1 MQSLDNDRRIA
12 FYYQIIDI
20 ERRSQDLVPASE
32 QEMSRPHVLRRNGIF
47 DENAPYSGMKVFRCD
62 TVPTGSISN
71 HKQQRVARGKNL
83 WGVQIY
89 LTKIQ
94 AEHRE
99 LGKRVSSRRGR
110 ADDARIARMLLLLAD
125 GASYTQVQQTVGCTA
140 PFISKWKRRFLEER
154 LAGLYARHE
163 GRPIQVLTPRMEA
176 RILSWTQKKPTDGST
191 HWSTRRLAK
200 KLGIHHMMVARTWK
214 KHGLQPHRIEH
225 YKASNDP
232 DFETKAADII
242 GLYMNPP
249 QHAAVFCIDEKTA
262 IQALDRRDPIL
273 PLSPGR
279 AERHGFEYVRHGTLS
294 LYAAFDT
301 KTGVVLGKTV
311 RRHTSQEF
319 VAFLEQLVAS
329 HKRKREIHVILDNL
343 SAHKTAKV
351 AQFLEANPKVRLHF
365 TPTYSSWL
373 NKIELWFS
381 KIERALIHRGVF
393 TSTHDLTR
401 KIMRYI
407 RKYNEDPKPVK
418 WTYNDPS
425 RRIKTTKRSVV
436 TVH

>member
-1 MQSLDNDRRIA
+1 MREELSVVLTRA
-12 FYYQIIDI
+12 
-20 ERRSQDLVPASE
+20 ERAELIKRKTSRS
-32 QEMSRPHVLRRNGIF
+32 
-47 DENAPYSGMKVFRCD
+47 
-62 TVPTGSISN
+62 
-71 HKQQRVARGKNL
+71 
-83 WGVQIY
+83 
-89 LTKIQ
+89 
-94 AEHRE
+94 
-99 LGKRVSSRRGR
+99 GR
-110 ADDARIARMLLLLAD
+110 ADDARIARVLLLLAE
-125 GASYTQVQQTVGCTA
+125 GASYTQVQETVGCTA

-163 GRPIQVLTPRMEA
+163 GRPVQVLTPKMEA

-200 KLGIHHMMVARTWK
+200 KLGVHHMMVARTWK
-214 KHGLQPHRIEH
+214 KHGLQPHRIER
-225 YKASNDP
+225 YKSSDDP

-279 AERHGFEYVRHGTLS
+279 AERHGFEYVRRGTLS
-294 LYAAFDT
+294 LYAAFNT
-301 KTGVVLGKTV
+301 KTGGVLGKTV

-319 VAFLEQLVAS
+319 VAFLEQVVAS
-329 HKRKREIHVILDNL
+329 QKRQREIHIILDNL
-343 SAHKTAKV
+343 SAHKTEKV
-351 AQFLEANPKVRLHF
+351 ANFLEANPKVQLHF

-373 NKIELWFS
+373 NKVELWFS
-381 KIERALIHRGVF
+381 KIERDLIHRGVF
-393 TSTHDLTR
+393 SSTTDLTR

-407 RKYNEDPKPVK
+407 RKYNDDPKPVK
-418 WTYNDPS
+418 WTYSDPS
-425 RRIKTTKRSVV
+425 RRIKTTKRSAV